1 MKLAISGTHCTGK
14 STFIKDFLKNWPTY
28 ETPKDSYRTVIKKK
42 KLPHSKGGTEESQRI
57 ILDALCEQLQSYSK
71 SDNVI
76 FDRCVLDNLA
86 YSAWLNLN
94 GKVSDKF
101 LDECRIIVREA
112 LKMLDIVFFI
122 PLTKIA
128 PVTFE
133 KDELREEDLV
143 YREEIDNIFKVF
155 VQSYQQADGRI
166 FDAMDAPPIIE
177 IFGSPEERIKLME
190 LYLDKDGKAFGEEKS
205 LISDI
210 SLEEVA
216 NAGEDKRIITDL
228 YD

>member
-14 STFIKDFLKNWPTY
+14 STFIKDFIKNWPNY
-28 ETPKDSYRTVIKKK
+28 ETSKESYRNVIKKK
-42 KLPHSKGGTEESQRI
+42 KLPHSKEGNEKSQRL
-57 ILDALCEQLQSYSK
+57 ILDALCEQLQKYSK

-86 YSAWLNLN
+86 YSSWLNLN

-101 LDECRIIVREA
+101 LDESRLIVREA

-128 PVTFE
+128 PVVFQT
-133 KDELREEDLV
+133 DELRDGDLV
-143 YREEIDNIFKVF
+143 YREEIDNIFKIF
-155 VQSYQQADGRI
+155 VHSYQQADGRV
-166 FDAMDAPPIIE
+166 FDAADAPPVIE
-177 IFGSPEERIKLME
+177 IFGTPEERIKLME
-190 LYLDKDGKAFGEEKS
+190 LYLNKEGKAFGEESS

-210 SLEEVA
+210 TLEEAA
-216 NAGEDKRIITDL
+216 NAGEDKKIITDL
-228 YD
+228 YE